1 MDNKKKDK
9 DILSEALRENLKR
22 RKTQSKDRIKINL
35 AKQIDKNTKQDLDN
49 VEKLMKKDSLI
60 KKYT

>member
-22 RKTQSKDRIKINL
+22 RKTQSK
-35 AKQIDKNTKQDLDN
+35 
-49 VEKLMKKDSLI
+49 EE
-60 KKYT
+60 

>member
-35 AKQIDKNTKQDLDN
+35 AKQVDKNTKQDLDR
-49 VEKLMKKDSLI
+49 K
-60 KKYT
+60 

>member
-22 RKTQSKDRIKINL
+22 RKTQLKDRIKINL
-35 AKQIDKNTKQDLDN
+35 AKQIDKNTKQDLDR
-49 VEKLMKKDSLI
+49 K
-60 KKYT
+60 